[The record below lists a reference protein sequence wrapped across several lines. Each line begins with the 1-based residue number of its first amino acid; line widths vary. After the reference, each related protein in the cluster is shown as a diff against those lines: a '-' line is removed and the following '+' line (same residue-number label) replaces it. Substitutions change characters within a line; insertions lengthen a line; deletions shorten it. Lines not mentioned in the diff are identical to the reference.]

1 MFRCMPS
8 ARVQAVARLLHRKEG
23 HNHTD
28 FDVGMVKRVRRAK
41 ISTESVDLKPAHSA
55 KTSQAWKYPGGK
67 IVRAPKA
74 MLDIKKYFDHKDP
87 SEPRRKQES
96 NFFITINT
104 NKSPDDPADFDRCV
118 KAMEGMLKTIA
129 QDRVL
134 ASYIRFGP
142 KHKEYE
148 EDVYSDVVHSVD
160 WKANVETGDI
170 MKRVHAHIWMT
181 MTHYSQVQINVHAL
195 MHLAKQGYN
204 AELGAHAKTDLYIK
218 DMPYVHVK
226 LLPQSDWTDVMRQYI
241 HKGMGV

>member
-1 MFRCMPS
+1 MPNQ
-8 ARVQAVARLLHRKEG
+8 RVQAVARLLHRAEG
-23 HNHTD
+23 HSHTAFAD
-28 FDVGMVKRVRRAK
+28 GMVKRVRSTK

-67 IVRAPKA
+67 IVRAPTT

-104 NKSPDDPADFDRCV
+104 NKSPEDPVDMNTSV
-118 KAMEGMLKTIA
+118 QAMERMLRDISQEK
-129 QDRVL
+129 VL

-148 EDVYSDVVHSVD
+148 EDKYADVIHSVD
-160 WKANVETGDI
+160 WKANVETGDKL
-170 MKRVHAHIWMT
+170 KRVHAHIWMT

-195 MHLAKQGYN
+195 MHLSKQSYN
-204 AELGAHAKTDLYIK
+204 AHLGMHARGSCTFMTCHMCTSSYCRRVTGL
-218 DMPYVHVK
+218 M
-226 LLPQSDWTDVMRQYI
+226 
-241 HKGMGV
+241 